1 MSLTMSTS
9 LYLSSST
16 LNKEI
21 HTTSTISDTTSRT
34 QSFLL
39 ASEPPSYMSPP
50 SNRHTNTAPVY
61 QVTTSFRPTQTVH
74 VSTTPFLRE
83 PPTISNERLSLISS
97 LSATTIFQPPTANTS
112 SQSTPVDADRELSI
126 FRGKTNSTQSLLPRM
141 TLRSDLHL
149 TNTVIAFSSVF
160 VNESVGMNQT
170 LADGDQQ
177 AMIDKVRW
185 DQWLYSLNYFIYKG
199 IIKLPFPFRD
209 KILPHF

>member
-1 MSLTMSTS
+1 MSLTMPTT
-9 LYLSSST
+9 LYPSST
-16 LNKEI
+16 TSNKEI

-39 ASEPPSYMSPP
+39 ASEPPSYTSPP
-50 SNRHTNTAPVY
+50 SY

-74 VSTTPFLRE
+74 VSTTPLLRD
-83 PPTISNERLSLISS
+83 PPAISNERLSLIAS
-97 LSATTIFQPPTANTS
+97 LSTTTILQPPTANTN

-160 VNESVGMNQT
+160 VNESMAMNQT
-170 LADGDQQ
+170 LAHGDQQ

-185 DQWLYSLNYFIYKG
+185 DQWFYSINYFIYKG